1 MTDLDP
7 STAETPR
14 PAGAID
20 ARGPRVSAGITALL
34 LLAGIALALVGNSTG
49 GSLASLSPGERAADP
64 GFLALSLVALLFA
77 WSLVSARTQPLSA
90 LFRAVIQPRLSP
102 PTEWEDP
109 RPPRFAQGVGLV
121 VVGAGL
127 LLHLLGVPWALA
139 IAGAAAFVAAA
150 LNASIGFCLGCEIYL
165 LLARA
170 GITGRGGLMPSH
182 RN

>member
-1 MTDLDP
+1 MTDTD
-7 STAETPR
+7 STPAGADR

-20 ARGPRVSAGITALL
+20 ARGPRVSAGFTSLL
-34 LLAGIALALVGNSTG
+34 LLVGIAFALIGNSTG
-49 GSLASLSPGERAADP
+49 GSLASLTLGERVADP
-64 GFLALSLVALLFA
+64 GFLILALVALLFA
-77 WSLVSARTQPLSA
+77 WSLISAKTQPLSA
-90 LFRAVIQPRLSP
+90 LFRAVIQPRLSA

-127 LLHLLGVPWALA
+127 VLHLIGVPWALV

-170 GITGRGGLMPSH
+170 GITGRGGE
-182 RN
+182 RAA

>member
-1 MTDLDP
+1 MTDTDSP
-7 STAETPR
+7 AADASR

-34 LLAGIALALVGNSTG
+34 LLVGIALALIGNSTG
-49 GSLASLSPGERAADP
+49 GSLASLSLSERAADP
-64 GFLALSLVALLFA
+64 GFLVLAVVALLFA
-77 WSLVSARTQPLSA
+77 WSLASARTQPLSA
-90 LFRAVIQPRLSP
+90 LFRAAILPRLSP
-102 PTEWEDP
+102 TTDWEDP

-127 LLHLLGVPWALA
+127 VLHLLGVPWALV

-170 GITGRGGLMPSH
+170 GITGRGGG
-182 RN
+182 RTA

>member
-1 MTDLDP
+1 MTDTDSSP
-7 STAETPR
+7 AGADR

-20 ARGPRVSAGITALL
+20 ARGPRVSAGFTSLL
-34 LLAGIALALVGNSTG
+34 LLVGIAFALIGNSTG
-49 GSLASLSPGERAADP
+49 GSLASLT
-64 GFLALSLVALLFA
+64 LAK
-77 WSLVSARTQPLSA
+77 TQPLSA
-90 LFRAVIQPRLSP
+90 LFRAVIQPRLSA

-127 LLHLLGVPWALA
+127 VLHLIGVPWALV

-170 GITGRGGLMPSH
+170 GITGRGGE
-182 RN
+182 RAA